1 MPDKHY
7 IQSRIA
13 YLLNGHTLVY
23 GAQYSNSYVK
33 PSGGSGVWEG
43 PLKMVYLSKCQKA
56 TMHLDNEG
64 KTSGTLMQK
73 LDPQLGSSST
83 GTYEEHL
90 YNLF

>member
-1 MPDKHY
+1 
-7 IQSRIA
+7 
-13 YLLNGHTLVY
+13 
-23 GAQYSNSYVK
+23 
-33 PSGGSGVWEG
+33 
-43 PLKMVYLSKCQKA
+43 MVYLSKCQKA